1 MSVTKTIG
9 NVILQ
14 EEIAKDV
21 YSLLIETDIALSAK
35 AGQFVSVYCKAED
48 KILPRPISICQ
59 INTNDMTIRLVYR
72 IAGKGTKEFSSYKK
86 GDTIELMGPL
96 GNGFPVDT
104 IEPMSK
110 VILLGGGIGIPPM
123 VGCAEALKEKG
134 IRTVS
139 VMGYR
144 DNETFLQEELKSVC
158 KSYVATEDGSVGT
171 MGNVIDALNNNRIDG
186 NVIFA
191 CGPTPMLSAIK
202 DYARIRGI
210 TCYISMEERM
220 ACGIGACLACVCKSD
235 TVDEHSKVKN
245 KRVCKEG
252 PVFLAEDILL

>member
-1 MSVTKTIG
+1 MSITKTIG

-14 EEIAKDV
+14 EEIARDV

-35 AGQFVSVYCKAED
+35 AGQFVSIYCNDRD

-59 INTNDMTIRLVYR
+59 INNNDMTIRLVYR
-72 IAGKGTKEFSSYKK
+72 IAGKGTKEFSTYKN
-86 GDTIELMGPL
+86 GDKISLMGPL

-104 IEPMSK
+104 IDPMSK

-123 VGCAEALKEKG
+123 VGCAEALKKKG

-144 DNETFLQEELKSVC
+144 DSETFLQDELESVC

-171 MGNVIDALNNNRIDG
+171 TGNVIDALNSNRIDG

-202 DYARIRGI
+202 EYARIRGI

-220 ACGIGACLACVCKSD
+220 ACGIGACLGCVCKSSKID
-235 TVDEHSKVKN
+235 DHSKVKN
-245 KRVCKEG
+245 KRVCKDG
-252 PVFLAEDILL
+252 PVFLAEDIL

>member
-1 MSVTKTIG
+1 M
-9 NVILQ
+9 
-14 EEIAKDV
+14 
-21 YSLLIETDIALSAK
+21 
-35 AGQFVSVYCKAED
+35 
-48 KILPRPISICQ
+48 
-59 INTNDMTIRLVYR
+59 
-72 IAGKGTKEFSSYKK
+72 
-86 GDTIELMGPL
+86 
-96 GNGFPVDT
+96 
-104 IEPMSK
+104 
-110 VILLGGGIGIPPM
+110 
-123 VGCAEALKEKG
+123 
-134 IRTVS
+134 
-139 VMGYR
+139 
-144 DNETFLQEELKSVC
+144 C

>member
-1 MSVTKTIG
+1 MSITKTIG

-21 YSLLIETDIALSAK
+21 YSLLVETDIALSAK
-35 AGQFVSVYCKAED
+35 AGQFVSIYCKDRD

-59 INTNDMTIRLVYR
+59 INRNDMTIRLVYR
-72 IAGKGTKEFSSYKK
+72 IAGKGTKEFSTYNK

-96 GNGFPVDT
+96 GNGFPIDT
-104 IEPMSK
+104 IDPMAK

-123 VGCAEALKEKG
+123 VGCAEGLRDKG

-144 DNETFLQEELKSVC
+144 DSETFLQDELKASC

-171 MGNVIDALNNNRIDG
+171 TGNVIDALNSNRIDG
-186 NVIFA
+186 DVIFA
-191 CGPTPMLSAIK
+191 CGPMPMLSAIK

-220 ACGIGACLACVCKSD
+220 ACGVGACLACVCKTED
-235 TVDEHSKVKN
+235 VDEHSNVKN
-245 KRVCKEG
+245 KRVCKDG